1 MLPAKTEMAARPTL
15 LGLCARAVPPRD
27 EVLEDDKLGLGN
39 NIGERAIKPFVIG
52 NQRRAMF
59 DAHDGSGDIRPSL

>member
-1 MLPAKTEMAARPTL
+1 MLPTKTEMAARPTL

-27 EVLEDDKLGLGN
+27 EVLEDDKLGLGS

-52 NQRRAMF
+52 NQ
-59 DAHDGSGDIRPSL
+59 